1 MEFKAD
7 FELYPTG
14 GTKLD
19 CKNPL
24 WSFSWRLGAEMN
36 TFQFWPKVR
45 NYIANV
51 NKGTKLPCW
60 VRNYRAE
67 VRNYRADVNGIL
79 EPAM

>member
-45 NYIANV
+45 NY
-51 NKGTKLPCW
+51 
-60 VRNYRAE
+60 RAGYE
-67 VRNYRADVNGIL
+67 TTVLRYETTVL
-79 EPAM
+79 MLTVF